1 MSLSYHKFEFLK
13 LLTKNK
19 IMQMKKVLLIAIVSF
34 LTTPLFAQ
42 KYDEIKNMILLGQ
55 TAKAKE
61 LFQKNSA
68 NEKFYTKPEG
78 YLLKANI
85 LGSAAVSDTTK
96 SEAVMHSLNEGYEAF
111 LKYKE
116 MEPALKLMS
125 DPVYQNTPYWLYAAY
140 FNSAV
145 PSLNSQDDAVLAKG
159 YDKMKKAVELSD
171 LLIAHKIQLKGPIDT
186 SLVFYTGYLAER
198 ANDRDGMMK
207 YYTRLADAK
216 IAEGADF
223 ERVYQNL
230 VRYYALKQDNTNFE
244 KYRALGKEVYPK
256 SDFFNY
262 SLLDFAV
269 GGTSDFN
276 EKITN
281 LEKMIQTN
289 PDDKKA
295 LTQLAAVIFDTLD
308 TQKEGAVRPANYDE
322 LEGKMVGALNKLS
335 ALDPNDVYPHAA
347 LGDHYN
353 FKSEDLRNA
362 MIEAETAR
370 DKKGAKA
377 TAADKQKYVDAK
389 KAYDAVYD
397 LSGQNYQ
404 KAAELYSKMSTL
416 DNVSKRSYRIIV
428 GNLVSYYSYLREGK
442 TGAELN
448 KIVAQE
454 TKYNNLYEQLR
465 KP

>member
-1 MSLSYHKFEFLK
+1 
-13 LLTKNK
+13 
-19 IMQMKKVLLIAIVSF
+19 MKKVLLFAVVSF
-34 LTTPLFAQ
+34 LATSIYAQ

-55 TAKAKE
+55 QAKAKE
-61 LFQKNSA
+61 LFQKNST

-78 YLLKANI
+78 YLLKAYI

-96 SEAVMHSLNEGYEAF
+96 SEAIAQSLDEGYAAF

-116 MEPALKLMS
+116 MEPSLKLLS
-125 DPVYQNTPYWLYAAY
+125 DPTYQNTPYWLYAAY

-145 PSLNSQDDAVLAKG
+145 PSLNSQDNAVLAKG
-159 YDKMKKAVELSD
+159 YDKLKKAVDLSD
-171 LLIAHKIQLKGPIDT
+171 LLIARKIQLKGPIDT

-198 ANDRDGMMK
+198 ANDRDGMMR

-216 IAEGADF
+216 VAQGADF

-230 VRYYALKQDNTNFE
+230 VRYYALKQDNANFE
-244 KYRALGKEVYPK
+244 KYKALGKELYPK
-256 SDFFNY
+256 SEFFTY

-276 EKITN
+276 EKVAN
-281 LEKMIQTN
+281 LEKMIQAN
-289 PDDKKA
+289 PNDKKA

-322 LEGKMVGALNKLS
+322 LESKMVNTLNKLS
-335 ALDPNDVYPHAA
+335 ALDPNDVYPYAA

-353 FKSEDLRNA
+353 FKSENLRNI
-362 MIEAETAR
+362 MVEAETAK
-370 DKKGAKA
+370 DKKGTKA
-377 TAADKQKYVDAK
+377 TAADKQKYLDAK

-397 LSGQNYQ
+397 LSGQNYL
-404 KAAELYSKMSTL
+404 KAADLYSKMSNL
-416 DNVSKRSYRIIV
+416 DNISKRSYRIIV

-442 TGAELN
+442 SGAELN
-448 KIVAQE
+448 KIVALE
-454 TKYNNLYEQLR
+454 TKYNNLYEQLK